1 MIETKKLTDATLR
14 RITKS
19 DNTYEDVHISDV
31 PGNVI
36 EEGTIITDT
45 VLANINYKD
54 DNRLEF
60 SISNNDVIPDT
71 NKAAF
76 YVKNGKLY
84 CAIDGFSPLE
94 ITSLSTSNFLPKVGT
109 IYANNNGL
117 DYFNLDSGL
126 KLFSNRTRIGA
137 IPERQE
143 ETSSIADATFLDIST
158 ENIIGK
164 VNNVEKFKLGEK
176 VEFKNNGSSI
186 NIDSD
191 GDIDISHDNA
201 SKLELT
207 EEKFL
212 LKGKSTNIG
221 IDSTKTKFN
230 CHTDLGNAS
239 YGNNKFRIQMEDTL
253 KIKNVSNN
261 TNLVTVNTSG
271 VITYNS
277 MDIKDEY
284 SEIKTENSAF
294 KIRTLKEGLYVSNP
308 TFNLEM
314 TGSSVRIKTSNNT
327 LFEVRNNGNVYV
339 GNKTIDEIIQDKLN
353 LYNLRR
359 ILSNQISYRLYLTLN
374 QSNTEY
380 TVNFSDSDTSGIIMS
395 ITFDGSYFN
404 SLTRFYR
411 SETNSYYYLYQYY
424 ASDDSEDDYIEIRKA
439 TESGVFLGNAFFR
452 GIYYRLK

>member
-14 RITKS
+14 RIIKE
-19 DNTYEDVHISDV
+19 DNTTLDVHILDV

-36 EEGTIITDT
+36 SSGTQITDA

-54 DNRLEF
+54 DNSIMF

-212 LKGKSTNIG
+212 LKGKSTDIG

-294 KIRTLKEGLYVSNP
+294 KIRTLKEGLYISNP

-411 SETNSYYYLYQYY
+411 SETNSYYDLYQYY
-424 ASDDSEDDYIEIRKA
+424 AADDSEDDYIEIRKV
-439 TESGVFLGNAFFR
+439 TENGVFLANAFFR